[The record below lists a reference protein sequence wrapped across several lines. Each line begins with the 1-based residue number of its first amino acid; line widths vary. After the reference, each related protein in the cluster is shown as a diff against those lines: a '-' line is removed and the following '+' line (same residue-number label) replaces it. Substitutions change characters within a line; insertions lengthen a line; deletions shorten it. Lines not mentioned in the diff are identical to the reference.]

1 MISSHEEM
9 QRDKVKSELRC
20 VELEEQQDM
29 LQKEGDGLKETID
42 SLKSTLGD
50 FEAQIGAALA
60 DKADVQARME
70 AVAAE
75 NDKMVGSAAI
85 HDREMVDKSRIIKEQ
100 KIAIA
105 ELEKALD
112 KETED
117 IGNSLTVL
125 DTKEKLL
132 IETRD
137 KLEAA
142 LQDVTAKSLE
152 VTR

>member
-9 QRDKVKSELRC
+9 QRDKVKSELKC

-29 LQKEGDGLKETID
+29 LQREGDSLKETID

-50 FEAQIGAALA
+50 FEARIGAALA

>member
-1 MISSHEEM
+1 MSKNKPCL
-9 QRDKVKSELRC
+9 KV
-20 VELEEQQDM
+20 
-29 LQKEGDGLKETID
+29 
-42 SLKSTLGD
+42 TLGD
-50 FEAQIGAALA
+50 FESRIEAAIA
-60 DKADVQARME
+60 DKASVQSQL
-70 AVAAE
+70 
-75 NDKMVGSAAI
+75 DKLTSEHDKLAGSAAI

-132 IETRD
+132 VETRD

-142 LQDVTAKSLE
+142 LQDASVKGQE
-152 VTR
+152 VVR